1 MKKLAL
7 GLLTVAMAVGQSAA
21 FAKTEGAADGAST
34 TSARVARML
43 ADSVVVTPQG
53 APAAQAAPAQPAAS
67 ATAVAPAPAAA
78 TAAAPAPAVVA
89 EPGPRKVVHTDVQ
102 SNHNY
107 MSTIAVSA
115 LMGGVA
121 GGLLGGAVYYLG
133 DQHNAVNIAYW
144 AAGGVIVG
152 TGVGLVQLM
161 VQEGRVSEAT
171 ALRKLPSDPAPTLR
185 LALYRTSF

>member
-1 MKKLAL
+1 MKTLAL
-7 GLLTVAMAVGQSAA
+7 GFLTVALAVGPSAA
-21 FAKTEGAADGAST
+21 FAKTTEGAAAGVPANT
-34 TSARVARML
+34 PRGERLL

-53 APAAQAAPAQPAAS
+53 TPPTQPAPAQPAAS
-67 ATAVAPAPAAA
+67 ATAVAPTTAPAV
-78 TAAAPAPAVVA
+78 APAPAVVG
-89 EPGPRKVVHTDVQ
+89 ETGPRKVVHSEVQ

-121 GGLLGGAVYYLG
+121 GGLVGGAVYFLG
-133 DQHNAVNIAYW
+133 DQQHAANIAYW
-144 AAGGVIVG
+144 AAGGVLVG

-171 ALRKLPSDPAPTLR
+171 ALRKLPSDPAPTFR
-185 LALYRTSF
+185 LALYRTQF